1 MPGLKIV
8 YAHTT
13 ASMTS
18 SSATVLALNDDRE
31 YALFVN
37 DGSATVYIKV
47 GATAVANQ
55 GIRINANGGSYEM
68 SRALG
73 NLSDVAVNG
82 ITASGTA
89 TLLVV
94 EGV

>member
-1 MPGLKIV
+1 MPGQKIV

-13 ASMTS
+13 ASMTT
-18 SSATVLALNDDRE
+18 ATAAVLALNTARE
-31 YALFVN
+31 YALIVN

-47 GATAVANQ
+47 GAAAVANE

-73 NLSDVAVNG
+73 NLSTVAING
-82 ITASGTA
+82 ITATGA
-89 TLLVV
+89 AVLLVT
-94 EGV
+94 EGI